1 MSKRL
6 FAADVD
12 DDLCEH
18 LRRQDKLIYVDKLIV
33 SVHMAVLGTGELTAE
48 CNAVFQMM
56 GIGSTADC
64 KRLAFLTGILLINR
78 KKGLNKGRISR
89 YAVRRV

>member
-33 SVHMAVLGTGELTAE
+33 SVHMAVLGTGELTAK
-48 CNAVFQMM
+48 CNTVFQMM
-56 GIGSTADC
+56 DGLSAGMEAEARAEGAENGGS
-64 KRLAFLTGILLINR
+64 KEKNHL
-78 KKGLNKGRISR
+78 
-89 YAVRRV
+89 

>member
-56 GIGSTADC
+56 GISPAADC

-78 KKGLNKGRISR
+78 KKGLNKGGIGR